1 MNKNI
6 EDDRNKTIDEY
17 HNKSIR
23 HLQQLVEARKEI
35 HETNLRADKLGNF
48 ANPFASLELITSRVE
63 PILLKHNLLTLVDEK
78 VLDNGQYKITM
89 RIVSAETQGFVEGS
103 TTSKPDSQAS
113 FKVRSLHTFATRSL
127 YRQLLALP
135 IDKDDDGL
143 KANEEE
149 QKEELKKQQKEE
161 LKKQQNKN
169 FNKGD
174 I

>member
-1 MNKNI
+1 MNTNI
-6 EDDRNKTIDEY
+6 EEDKNKTIDEY
-17 HNKSIR
+17 HNKSVR

-63 PILLKHNLLTLVDEK
+63 PILLKHNLLTSVDEK

-89 RIVSAETQGFVEGS
+89 RIRSSETQGFVESS

-113 FKVRSLHTFATRSL
+113 FKVRSLHTYATRSL

-135 IDKDDDGL
+135 IDNDDDGL
-143 KANEEE
+143 KANQAE
-149 QKEELKKQQKEE
+149 QNAEKI
-161 LKKQQNKN
+161 KQQNKN
-169 FNKGD
+169 NNRSD
-174 I
+174 L

>member
-1 MNKNI
+1 MNTNI
-6 EDDRNKTIDEY
+6 EEDKNKTIDEY
-17 HNKSIR
+17 HNKSVR

-63 PILLKHNLLTLVDEK
+63 PILLKHNLLTSVDEK

-89 RIVSAETQGFVEGS
+89 RIRSSETQGFVESS

-113 FKVRSLHTFATRSL
+113 FKVRSLHTYATRSL

-135 IDKDDDGL
+135 IDNDDDGL
-143 KANEEE
+143 KANQAE
-149 QKEELKKQQKEE
+149 QNAEKI
-161 LKKQQNKN
+161 KQQNKN
-169 FNKGD
+169 NNRSD
-174 I
+174 LWMR

>member
-1 MNKNI
+1 MNTNI
-6 EDDRNKTIDEY
+6 EEDKNKTIDEY
-17 HNKSIR
+17 HNKSVR

-63 PILLKHNLLTLVDEK
+63 PILLKHNLLTSVDEK

-89 RIVSAETQGFVEGS
+89 RIRSSETQGFVESS

-113 FKVRSLHTFATRSL
+113 FKVRSLHTYATRSL

-135 IDKDDDGL
+135 IDNDDDGL
-143 KANEEE
+143 KANQAE
-149 QKEELKKQQKEE
+149 QNAEKIR
-161 LKKQQNKN
+161 QQNKN
-169 FNKGD
+169 DNRSD
-174 I
+174 L

>member
-1 MNKNI
+1 MNTNI
-6 EDDRNKTIDEY
+6 EEDRNKTIDEY

-63 PILLKHNLLTLVDEK
+63 PILLKHNLLTSVDEK
-78 VLDNGQYKITM
+78 VFDNGQYKITM
-89 RIVSAETQGFVEGS
+89 RIVSAETQGFVESS

-113 FKVRSLHTFATRSL
+113 FKVRSLHTYATRSL

-135 IDKDDDGL
+135 IDNDDDGL
-143 KANEEE
+143 KANQAE
-149 QKEELKKQQKEE
+149 QNAEKI
-161 LKKQQNKN
+161 KQQNKN
-169 FNKGD
+169 NNRSD
-174 I
+174 LWMR